1 MITKEAY
8 CEEHNLNYEGIYLIH
23 NDISIL
29 TSRCD
34 LCEEEFNIER
44 KKDEDQEIKLK
55 NDENALKLLNT
66 FEKSNIPLRYREK
79 DFDNYVC
86 DNDEN
91 KLNALKLIKNN
102 QVIGL
107 GSGRAAT
114 SLVKSLAKLIKLK
127 NYNIKG
133 IPTSLQIKLVAEKAG
148 IELIQSD
155 QVNHIDIVF
164 DGADQIDSEKYVIK
178 GGGGALLRENILF
191 SLANKV
197 VVMADKTKFVK
208 NFTRTVPIEIHP
220 LARNTIINSIK
231 KLGGE
236 SKIRSL
242 DRGYPF
248 FTENGNIILDCDFGT
263 IKNPKTLTQK
273 IKLIPGVL
281 ESGIF
286 LRKPDIIYKAKTN
299 GKFEII

>member
-1 MITKEAY
+1 LSYDDAMEA
-8 CEEHNLNYEGIYLIH
+8 LSS
-23 NDISIL
+23 D
-29 TSRCD
+29 
-34 LCEEEFNIER
+34 
-44 KKDEDQEIKLK
+44 
-55 NDENALKLLNT
+55 
-66 FEKSNIPLRYREK
+66 
-79 DFDNYVC
+79 
-86 DNDEN
+86 
-91 KLNALKLIKNN
+91 ALKLIKNN

-148 IELIQSD
+148 IELIESD

-164 DGADQIDSEKYVIK
+164 DGADQIDSQKYVIK

-197 VVMADKTKFVK
+197 VVMADKTKFIK
-208 NFTRTVPIEIHP
+208 NFTRTVPVEIHP
-220 LARNTIINSIK
+220 LARNAIINSIK

-273 IKLIPGVL
+273 IKQIPGVL

>member
-1 MITKEAY
+1 LSYDDAMEA
-8 CEEHNLNYEGIYLIH
+8 LS
-23 NDISIL
+23 ND
-29 TSRCD
+29 
-34 LCEEEFNIER
+34 
-44 KKDEDQEIKLK
+44 
-55 NDENALKLLNT
+55 
-66 FEKSNIPLRYREK
+66 
-79 DFDNYVC
+79 
-86 DNDEN
+86 
-91 KLNALKLIKNN
+91 ALKLIKNN

-220 LARNTIINSIK
+220 LARNAIINSIK

-248 FTENGNIILDCDFGT
+248 FTENGNIILDCNFGT